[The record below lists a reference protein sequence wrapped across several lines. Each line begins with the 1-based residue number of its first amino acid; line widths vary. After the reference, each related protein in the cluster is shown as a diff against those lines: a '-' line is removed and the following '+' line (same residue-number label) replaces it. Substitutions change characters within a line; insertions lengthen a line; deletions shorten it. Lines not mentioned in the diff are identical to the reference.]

1 MVWVSKL
8 LPEEILS
15 YHLARLHERVI
26 GMGSGKQPALNGGNM
41 IEQVTLDGC
50 RYYWSPTS
58 AAWYGAHGK
67 RGSNIYPGDHRTAP
81 TGIWSHL
88 FDAAKAQGIALTR
101 TDLFRKLAENE
112 GEKNMRKCKGQS
124 AKKIRTMK
132 GALKSVMIF

>member
-1 MVWVSKL
+1 
-8 LPEEILS
+8 
-15 YHLARLHERVI
+15 
-26 GMGSGKQPALNGGNM
+26 M